1 MNKSELIKYLVKLSG
16 VSISD
21 SKLFFES
28 VLRIISNSLM
38 HGDSI
43 RLPDGGYFHFRKAK
57 LDTRSA
63 LLKDKLFTEKV
74 LDIIIYSP
82 ERDFKKTQRE
92 NLIFNVPEP
101 DTVIVNYLDSYFSF
115 SIDKQL
121 IPVNQSDYDSIFIP
135 RTLAELKRFIETKAK
150 NFFDQCEVMKEQKAS
165 TQPLVIGSDAVFGNQ
180 NEPNWTELT
189 VKNPEDKIDEKG
201 VADNINFESITWDF
215 SSELEREIK
224 EDEILDFTH
233 DELLNKTIEDE
244 MENLSWDFGL
254 TESSKI
260 FIEDEHS
267 EQSKDEIVPSEIKAD
282 EPVKSIETIETIESI
297 ETIDLS
303 LDDIEKQIES
313 LSGIVLNE
321 EQVDDTDKFQ
331 RVVAAVESEINNETF
346 NDSKQAETE
355 PESPTNTDSSSNSSN
370 AAQNAYPIDIKEIV
384 NQVAE
389 KRGEKKEDETKKE
402 FLDKKNSI
410 FKEKDFE
417 NKRHSP
423 FWRVFI
429 LSILITSFFVYF
441 FIINKTSSS
450 SSSGYEGIESDMVVG
465 AKINV
470 PNLIV
475 ERGFE
480 IPVTYP
486 YLKGNSLRV
495 AQFNP
500 LSEISFQ
507 NETKIN
513 ETKDSTENKQNANIK
528 SSEVQLRESQ
538 EYSNAG
544 RNIFKYPDGYTVQV
558 ASYQAL
564 NMAEEEAR
572 KYINRGE
579 NTFVQ
584 KVNIKG
590 MGIWYRVNVSGFKT
604 LEEAQ
609 RFSNT
614 IANK

>member
-16 VSISD
+16 VSISE

-28 VLRIISNSLM
+28 VLRIICNSLM
-38 HGDSI
+38 HGESI

-121 IPVNQSDYDSIFIP
+121 MPANQSDYESIFIP

-150 NFFDQCEVMKEQKAS
+150 NFFDQCELINEQKTS

-201 VADNINFESITWDF
+201 GADNINFESITWDF
-215 SSELEREIK
+215 SSELEKEIK
-224 EDEILDFTH
+224 EGEILDFTH

-267 EQSKDEIVPSEIKAD
+267 KQTKDEFVPSEKKAD
-282 EPVKSIETIETIESI
+282 EPLKSMETIET
-297 ETIDLS
+297 TDLY

-331 RVVAAVESEINNETF
+331 RVVAAVESEINNEAV
-346 NDSKQAETE
+346 NDSKQTETE
-355 PESPTNTDSSSNSSN
+355 PESPTNTDSSSDSSG
-370 AAQNAYPIDIKEIV
+370 AAQNTYPIDIREII

-410 FKEKDFE
+410 FKEKDFD

-423 FWRVFI
+423 FWMVFI

-441 FIINKTSSS
+441 FIINKNSSS
-450 SSSGYEGIESDMVVG
+450 SSSSSSSQVIESHMVVG

-486 YLKGNSLRV
+486 YLKGNLLRV

-507 NETKIN
+507 NETEIN
-513 ETKDSTENKQNANIK
+513 ETKDSTENRQNANIK
-528 SSEVQLRESQ
+528 SSEIQLRERQ
-538 EYSNAG
+538 EYSNVG
-544 RNIFKYPDGYTVQV
+544 RNIFKYIDGFTVQV

-579 NTFVQ
+579 NAFVQ

>member
-16 VSISD
+16 VSVSE

-63 LLKDKLFTEKV
+63 LLKDKLFKEKV

-82 ERDFKKTQRE
+82 EKDFKKTQRE

-135 RTLAELKRFIETKAK
+135 RTSAELKRFIETKAK
-150 NFFDQCEVMKEQKAS
+150 KFFDQCESIKEQKTS

-180 NEPNWTELT
+180 NEPNWNELT

-201 VADNINFESITWDF
+201 GADNINFESITWDF
-215 SSELEREIK
+215 SSELEKEIK

-260 FIEDEHS
+260 FIEDGQS
-267 EQSKDEIVPSEIKAD
+267 EQTKDEFVPSEIKAD
-282 EPVKSIETIETIESI
+282 EPGKSIEPI

-331 RVVAAVESEINNETF
+331 RVVAAVESEINNE
-346 NDSKQAETE
+346 SKQNETE
-355 PESPTNTDSSSNSSN
+355 PESLTKPESSPDSSG
-370 AAQNAYPIDIKEIV
+370 AGQNTYPIDIKEIIS
-384 NQVAE
+384 QVAE
-389 KRGEKKEDETKKE
+389 KRGEKKEDDTKKE

-410 FKEKDFE
+410 FKEKDFD

-429 LSILITSFFVYF
+429 LSILITSLFVYF

-450 SSSGYEGIESDMVVG
+450 SGSSSQVNESRMVVG

-470 PNLIV
+470 PNLIF

-480 IPVTYP
+480 IPITYP
-486 YLKGNSLRV
+486 YLKGNLLRV

-507 NETKIN
+507 NETEIN
-513 ETKDSTENKQNANIK
+513 ETKDSTANSQNANIK
-528 SSEVQLRESQ
+528 SSEIQLREGQ
-538 EYSNAG
+538 EYSSVG
-544 RNIFKYPDGYTVQV
+544 RNIFKYPDGFTVQV

-579 NTFVQ
+579 NAFVQ
-584 KVNIKG
+584 KVKIKG